1 MKRLSPT
8 RRAFLRA
15 MGAGMAALP
24 FSRLLENSVAQA
36 AGETLPLKFITIY
49 HPHGLSA
56 EFWAMKGSD
65 TETAFDIAYQD
76 CSLQPFD
83 DAATYGK
90 SFKDKLL
97 VIEGIDHL
105 SNANGHDSAGTILT
119 GSTISDKRP
128 ANSSLDQYLAV
139 GKG

>member
-1 MKRLSPT
+1 MNRLSPT
-8 RRAFLRA
+8 RRNFLRA

-56 EFWAMKGSD
+56 EYWAMKSAD
-65 TETAFDIAYQD
+65 TEKAFDIAYQN
-76 CSLQPFD
+76 CSLKPFD

-90 SFKDKLL
+90 SFKDKILT
-97 VIEGIDHL
+97 IEGID
-105 SNANGHDSAGTILT
+105 
-119 GSTISDKRP
+119 
-128 ANSSLDQYLAV
+128 
-139 GKG
+139 